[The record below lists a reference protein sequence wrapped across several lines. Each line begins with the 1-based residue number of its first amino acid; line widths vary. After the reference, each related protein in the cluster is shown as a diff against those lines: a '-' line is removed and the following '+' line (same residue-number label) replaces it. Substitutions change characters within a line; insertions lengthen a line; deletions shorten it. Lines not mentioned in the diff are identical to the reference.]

1 MGSRFVRSILHG
13 KWRMPNPQRSDI
25 YLTFLGSLP
34 ELVRD
39 GENGLVFKSA
49 GELAGQLE
57 VSCKK

>member
-1 MGSRFVRSILHG
+1 MVSGACRIL
-13 KWRMPNPQRSDI
+13 RDASV
-25 YLTFLGSLP
+25 YLYLLGSLP

-57 VSCKK
+57 VGYKK